1 MKKLSLVTHYY
12 NTHDKAQHLLD
23 HLASF
28 PDLDTSQWEI
38 VVVDDCSQ
46 TEQTLN
52 KHGLNVRH
60 MRVIDDIPWNQAGAR
75 NLGALIAEGTWGLFF
90 DIDQELSEFG
100 LRYLLGHV
108 ENLQHNA
115 MFYMKVE
122 DFVDSTIN
130 EKLTIHPNTFLVHMP
145 TFRDKGMYDE
155 DFAGNYGYEDL
166 YLPYQWERHGGVRLI
181 LGEESFFTDKKF
193 RTPNLERN
201 LEPNKLRSTQRL
213 MGGLKKPKNMIRF
226 EWTEISL

>member
-28 PDLDTSQWEI
+28 LDLDTSQWEI

-46 TEQTLN
+46 TEQALN

-90 DIDQELSEFG
+90 DIDL
-100 LRYLLGHV
+100 
-108 ENLQHNA
+108 
-115 MFYMKVE
+115 
-122 DFVDSTIN
+122 
-130 EKLTIHPNTFLVHMP
+130 
-145 TFRDKGMYDE
+145 
-155 DFAGNYGYEDL
+155 
-166 YLPYQWERHGGVRLI
+166 
-181 LGEESFFTDKKF
+181 
-193 RTPNLERN
+193 
-201 LEPNKLRSTQRL
+201 
-213 MGGLKKPKNMIRF
+213 
-226 EWTEISL
+226 